1 MGPGGS
7 GGQPARQRFRDALL
21 ALHHKAANPSA
32 QDLAHASGRV
42 QIRRPAGDFVRAK
55 PLKYTTVQDWL
66 DGKTL
71 PRQESGLR
79 QLLATYALLLKLPEA
94 PDGQRVLTLWKSAKA
109 AGPPPEATAADPW
122 LDLAE
127 HSPLWKH
134 TNAPADEVE
143 RMRVRTVDLAG
154 RLAGLRVD
162 AESTLSEDPWT
173 DPTLAARI
181 ADRTNLLLQQ
191 YLSHHG
197 AHRERPPDERFDP
210 SVAEAALLVVLPL
223 LHHLHRVRRAAGLAG
238 VRPADLTTGGAATPT
253 RERLDY
259 EAFLYGQDTL
269 VRRADLSRL
278 DDIEHPDGTREIG
291 WWLLHRWI
299 DSGRAPVGRDEVR
312 EMLEAADVP
321 DGPLREA
328 LAPDSVERLL
338 SSPRRPPYE
347 LAGLEQR
354 SSHLHDYGPWVRPA
368 TGPAQPVRE
377 HLLGCLFA
385 LVQAM
390 ALEVTDLSDILVKH
404 IGVRDPVV
412 VEDFNRT
419 LERAQWQPLD
429 GGDGIVLTA
438 ECGHPAAVAALR
450 AHVEPVDELLRVLRR
465 RSATSTPL
473 RPLTHLPVYASA
485 DAVREVDGEGRRVP
499 ASALARF
506 RLDEDRVRDLLTGER
521 LYGDHSLAIR
531 ELYQNALDACRY
543 LTARRQATAQQRH
556 ETNGYRGL
564 IGFRQGVDE
573 DGRPYLECEDNGIG
587 MGEAELTGVFSQA
600 GARFVGQ
607 STFRDEATAW
617 GRLDPP
623 VRLHP
628 NSRFGIGVLSYFM
641 LAEEVRVTTRRD
653 GAQQTLTA
661 FITGPGNFF
670 RIRPATDPRRTPG
683 TVVRLYLR
691 DDGAMPS
698 CVDVLNRLLA
708 IAEFETTAA
717 HAGRTAEWSPGELRE
732 RKPGHNEEGLSASG
746 AFYRWAA
753 GDDGKDGQVVA
764 VHHGGGLLVDG
775 LLVTPGKEFASLGL
789 KENDTLEGL
798 VVNLTGRSSPAQL
811 SVDRLKV
818 QGESTTTTV
827 RDLVLRTAR
836 AMADS
841 KDPGLTESW
850 LSTLAS
856 SSLPLA
862 DLFTSEATVADLPMT
877 QRPDGTRSSAGRCG
891 HFWRETNGGDFL
903 RSLRVRYADMF
914 GNAAHTLPDHVLLW
928 RLASRPTDGGLG
940 ALADIFPALRAPLH
954 VLAALPSDVV
964 FFTVGAATPRD
975 YDSPYSWNRVWRD
988 NVQLTVADVVK
999 VAHARR
1005 ARLRDTLAR
1014 AVALGLG
1021 VPTDPLPETEP
1032 SDAALLLAAAQ
1043 VEHEDFDGETLD
1055 LKDLIEL
1062 HSQLGVD
1069 AVSAARRLSRY
1080 GFRVPDPATLP
1091 ERPDDY
1097 RLLSWDDEEV
1107 VETQSLVELSESAA
1121 RPVPE
1126 LMGVLRRHGIRTELD
1141 VFLGFSDL
1149 PEGSAWSEGPVPP
1162 GFALTVSD
1170 ALGLTLPDVLA
1181 RIKETGGTPP
1191 QLPDSIAPQ
1200 DLDLLSVAPS
1210 PTGAWWRS
1218 GARGALGHVLRCAKL
1233 TGLTPAAVRERA
1245 RAYGLE
1251 CALIPPDAGSAEG
1264 IDDELK
1270 LLSRDGDSYRP
1281 WLDERL
1287 PVPAAFA
1294 VIAADRLDITPER
1307 ARDRLHRLGVA
1318 VLPVTGGTAERA
1330 GDAALFRE
1338 IGNAGFGDG
1347 YPDEPISIRD
1357 LAQVSRTTSQSCASV
1372 AARLVSYGLELAAE
1386 PPDPHPRDVSILR
1399 QFPDRKS
1406 EPDGSPA
1413 PVTRLGLLRGA
1424 LELGLATSFV
1434 ADRLRAHG
1442 LTVPDGPLPEELVD
1456 SDRAVLNLEEDL
1468 LPEGWTVPLIHL
1480 LLAARETNRPAAQVY
1495 DRCVALGLP
1504 VPTDETVARALARVP
1519 RAPGS
1524 PAVPTP
1530 GTSPAAAATPH

>member
-94 PDGQRVLTLWKSAKA
+94 PDGQQVLTLWKNAKA

-127 HSPLWKH
+127 RSPLWKH

-143 RMRVRTVDLAG
+143 RMRARTVDLAG

-162 AESTLSEDPWT
+162 AESTLREDPWT

-191 YLSHHG
+191 YLSHDG
-197 AHRERPPDERFDP
+197 AHRERPADERFDP
-210 SVAEAALLVVLPL
+210 SPAEAALLVVLPL

-238 VRPADLTTGGAATPT
+238 VRPADLTTGGAATATP
-253 RERLDY
+253 ERLDY

-299 DSGRAPVGRDEVR
+299 DSGKAPVGRDEVR

-390 ALEVTDLSDILVKH
+390 ALEVTDLPDILVKH

-465 RSATSTPL
+465 RSATSTLL

-521 LYGDHSLAIR
+521 LYGDRSLAIR

-653 GAQQTLTA
+653 GSQQTLTA

-670 RIRPATDPRRTPG
+670 RIRPATDPRTTPG

-691 DDGAMPS
+691 DDGTIPS

-732 RKPGHNEEGLSASG
+732 RNPDYNDEGFSAFD
-746 AFYRWAA
+746 AFYHWTA

-764 VHHGGGLLVDG
+764 VHGGGALLVDG
-775 LLVTPGKEFASLGL
+775 LLVTPGKEFARLGL
-789 KENDTLEGL
+789 DKDDTLKGL
-798 VVNLTGRSSPAQL
+798 VVNLTGQSSPAQL

-818 QGESTTTTV
+818 QGESTTTTA
-827 RDLVLRTAR
+827 RDLVLRAAR
-836 AMADS
+836 AMADGE
-841 KDPGLTESW
+841 DPGLRESW

-862 DLFTSEATVADLPMT
+862 DLFTTEAIAADLPMAT
-877 QRPDGTRSSAGRCG
+877 HPDGTRSNAGRCG
-891 HFWRETNGGDFL
+891 YFWRETDGGDFL
-903 RSLRVRYADMF
+903 RSLRTAYRDRPGSA
-914 GNAAHTLPDHVLLW
+914 GHTLPDHVVLW
-928 RLASRPTDGGLG
+928 RLAARPMDSGLG
-940 ALADIFPALRAPLH
+940 ALADIFPALRAPFD

-964 FFTVGAATPRD
+964 YFTMGATAPSEYD
-975 YDSPYSWNRVWRD
+975 YTYTLEQVWRD
-988 NVQLTVADVVK
+988 NVQLTVADVVQS
-999 VAHARR
+999 AHTRR
-1005 ARLRDTLAR
+1005 ADLRDTLAR
-1014 AVALGLG
+1014 AVALGLS
-1021 VPTDPLPETEP
+1021 VPAVSLPEPEP
-1032 SDAALLLAAAQ
+1032 SDAALLVAATQ
-1043 VEHEDFDGETLD
+1043 VREMDFDGETLD
-1055 LKDLIEL
+1055 VTDLVQL

-1069 AVSAARRLSRY
+1069 AVSAAHRLSQY
-1080 GFRVPDPATLP
+1080 GFRVPDPVTLP
-1091 ERPDDY
+1091 ERPHDY
-1097 RLLSWDDEEV
+1097 PLVLWNAGDV
-1107 VETQSLVELSESAA
+1107 VEAQSLIRLSESAA
-1121 RPVPE
+1121 RPVRE
-1126 LMGVLRRHGIRTELD
+1126 VMDVLRRQGVRTELD
-1141 VFLGFSDL
+1141 VFLGLSDL
-1149 PEGSAWSEGPVPP
+1149 PEGSAWSDGPVPP
-1162 GFALTVSD
+1162 GFALAVSS
-1170 ALGLTLPDVLA
+1170 ALNLDIPDVLA
-1181 RIKETGGTPP
+1181 RIEETGGTPP
-1191 QLPDSIAPQ
+1191 QLPDLIVPQ
-1200 DLDLLSVAPS
+1200 DLDLLSRDPS
-1210 PTGAWWRS
+1210 AQGKWWRS
-1218 GARGALGHVLRCAKL
+1218 GARGALGHVLLCAKL

-1245 RAYGLE
+1245 HAYGLE
-1251 CALIPPDAGSAEG
+1251 CAPLPPDAGSAEG

-1270 LLSRDGDSYRP
+1270 LLSRDGNRYGP

-1287 PVPAAFA
+1287 PVPAAVA
-1294 VIAADRLDITPER
+1294 VIAAARLDITPER
-1307 ARDRLHRLGVA
+1307 ARDRLHRLGLA
-1318 VLPVTGGTAERA
+1318 VPPAGEGTAEHA
-1330 GDAALFRE
+1330 GDATLFAE
-1338 IGNAGFGDG
+1338 IGEARYTHA
-1347 YPDEPISIRD
+1347 YPSAPISIRD
-1357 LAQVSRTTSQSCASV
+1357 LRQVSRTTSQHCAAV

-1386 PPDPHPRDVSILR
+1386 PPDPHPRDVAILR
-1399 QFPDRKS
+1399 QFPERFS
-1406 EPDGSPA
+1406 QPDEEQA
-1413 PVTRLGLLRGA
+1413 PVTRLTLLRGA
-1424 LELGLATSFV
+1424 LELGLDTAFV

-1442 LTVPDGPLPEELVD
+1442 LTVPDGPFPEELVD

-1495 DRCVALGLP
+1495 ERCVALGLP
-1504 VPTDETVARALARVP
+1504 VPTDETVATALARVP
-1519 RAPGS
+1519 RAPS
-1524 PAVPTP
+1524 NPPVA
-1530 GTSPAAAATPH
+1530 

>member
-1 MGPGGS
+1 M
-7 GGQPARQRFRDALL
+7 
-21 ALHHKAANPSA
+21 
-32 QDLAHASGRV
+32 
-42 QIRRPAGDFVRAK
+42 K
-55 PLKYTTVQDWL
+55 PLKYTTIQDWL

-79 QLLATYALLLKLPEA
+79 QLLATYALLLNLREA
-94 PDGQRVLTLWKSAKA
+94 PGGQQVLTLWKSAKA
-109 AGPPPEATAADPW
+109 AGPPAEVTAADPW

-127 HSPLWKH
+127 RSPLWKH
-134 TNAPADEVE
+134 ANAPADEVE
-143 RMRVRTVDLAG
+143 RMRAGTVDLAG
-154 RLAGLRVD
+154 RLAGLRSE
-162 AESTLSEDPWT
+162 AESTLGEDPWT
-173 DPTLAARI
+173 DTTLAARI

-191 YLSHHG
+191 YLPHDG
-197 AHRERPPDERFDP
+197 AHRERPQEERFDP

-299 DSGRAPVGRDEVR
+299 DSGRAPVGRDEIR

-354 SSHLHDYGPWVRPA
+354 PSHLHDYGPWVRPA
-368 TGPAQPVRE
+368 TGQAQPVRE

-390 ALEVTDLSDILVKH
+390 ALEVTDLPDILVKH

-412 VEDFNRT
+412 VEDVHRT
-419 LERAQWQPLD
+419 LERAQWQPPD
-429 GGDGIVLTA
+429 GGDGIVLSA
-438 ECGHPAAVAALR
+438 DCGHPATVAALR

-465 RSATSTPL
+465 RSTTSTLL
-473 RPLTHLPVYASA
+473 RPLTHLPVYASP
-485 DAVREVDGEGRRVP
+485 DAVREVDGQGRRVP

-506 RLDEDRVRDLLTGER
+506 RLDEDRVRDLLTGEQ
-521 LYGDHSLAIR
+521 LYGDRSLAIR

-543 LTARRQATAQQRH
+543 LTARRQATAQQHH
-556 ETNGYRGL
+556 ETSGYRGQ
-564 IGFRQGVDE
+564 ISFRQGVDE
-573 DGRPYLECEDNGIG
+573 GGRSYLECEDNGIG

-641 LAEEVRVTTRRD
+641 LAEEVQVTTRRD

-670 RIRPATDPRRTPG
+670 RIRPAKEPRDAPG

-691 DDGAMPS
+691 DNGTIPS
-698 CVDVLNRLLA
+698 CVDVLNRLLG
-708 IAEFETTAA
+708 IAEFTTTAA
-717 HAGRTAEWSPGELRE
+717 HAGRTAEWSPGKLRDE
-732 RKPGHNEEGLSASG
+732 RNFRYDEEGLSASD
-746 AFYRWAA
+746 AFYHWPA

-764 VHHGGGLLVDG
+764 VRDGGALLVDG

-789 KENDTLEGL
+789 KENDTLKGL
-798 VVNLTGRSSPAQL
+798 VVNLTGQSSPAHL

-827 RDLVLRTAR
+827 RDLVLRAAR

-862 DLFTSEATVADLPMT
+862 DLFTSEAMAADLPLT
-877 QRPDGTRSSAGRCG
+877 PRPDGTRSNVGRCG
-891 HFWRETNGGDFL
+891 YFWRETDGGDFL
-903 RSLRVRYADMF
+903 RSLKASYRNTF
-914 GNAAHTLPDHVLLW
+914 GGVARTLPDHVLLW
-928 RLASRPTDGGLG
+928 RLAVRPTDVGPGGL
-940 ALADIFPALRAPLH
+940 ADMFPALRAPLH
-954 VLAALPSDVV
+954 VLAALPSDIV
-964 FFTVGAATPRD
+964 FFTAGSTAPSD
-975 YDSPYSWNRVWRD
+975 YDYTYATAHVWRD
-988 NVQLTVADVVK
+988 SVRLTIADLVRA
-999 VAHARR
+999 AHTRR
-1005 ARLRDTLAR
+1005 AGLRDTLAR

-1021 VPTDPLPETEP
+1021 VPTDPLPEIEQ
-1032 SDAALLLAAAQ
+1032 SDSALLLAAAQ
-1043 VEHEDFDGETLD
+1043 LEDKDFDGETLD
-1055 LKDLIEL
+1055 LADLIKL
-1062 HSQLGVD
+1062 HSELGVD

-1080 GFRVPDPATLP
+1080 GFHVPDPATLP

-1097 RLLSWDDEEV
+1097 RVLSWDDGEV
-1107 VETQSLVELSESAA
+1107 VGTLSLVGLSESAA

-1126 LMGVLRRHGIRTELD
+1126 LMDVLRRHGKRTELD
-1141 VFLGFSDL
+1141 VFLGFTDL
-1149 PEGSAWSEGPVPP
+1149 PEGSVWSEGPVPP

-1170 ALGLTLPDVLA
+1170 ALGLAHPDVLE
-1181 RIKETGGTPP
+1181 RIKEVGGTPP
-1191 QLPDSIAPQ
+1191 QLPDTIAPQ
-1200 DLDLLSVAPS
+1200 DLDLLSIAPI
-1210 PTGAWWRS
+1210 PEQNWWRS
-1218 GARGALGHVLRCAKL
+1218 GARGTLGHVLRCAKL

-1245 RAYGLE
+1245 HAYGLE
-1251 CALIPPDAGSAEG
+1251 CARIPPDAGSPEG

-1270 LLSRDGDSYRP
+1270 LLSRDGDSYDP

-1294 VIAADRLDITPER
+1294 VIAATRLDITPER
-1307 ARDRLHRLGVA
+1307 ARDRLRKLGVV
-1318 VLPVTGGTAERA
+1318 VLPVMEGTAERA
-1330 GDAALFRE
+1330 GDAPLFRE
-1338 IGNAGFGDG
+1338 IGHSTYTNG
-1347 YPDEPISIRD
+1347 YPDEAISIRK
-1357 LAQVSRTTSQSCASV
+1357 LALVSRNTSQSCASV
-1372 AARLVSYGLELAAE
+1372 AERLVSYGLEIAAE
-1386 PPDPHPRDVSILR
+1386 PPDPHPRDVAILR
-1399 QFPDRKS
+1399 QFLDEES
-1406 EPDGSPA
+1406 DLDESPA
-1413 PVTRLGLLRGA
+1413 PVTRLRLLRGA
-1424 LELGLATSFV
+1424 LELGLDTAFV

-1442 LTVPDGPLPEELVD
+1442 LTVPDGPFPKDLVD
-1456 SDRAVLNLEEDL
+1456 SDRAVLDLEENL
-1468 LPEGWTVPLIHL
+1468 LPDEWTVPLTHL
-1480 LLAARETNRPAAQVY
+1480 LIAAQETNRSAAQIH
-1495 DRCVALGLP
+1495 DRCKDLGLP
-1504 VPTDETVARALARVP
+1504 VPTAETVAAALARVP
-1519 RAPGS
+1519 RAPGN
-1524 PAVPTP
+1524 PPVP
-1530 GTSPAAAATPH
+1530 

>member
-21 ALHHKAANPSA
+21 ALHHRAANPSA

-42 QIRRPAGDFVRAK
+42 QIRRPGRDPVRVK

-79 QLLATYALLLKLPEA
+79 QLLATYALLLKLAEA
-94 PDGQRVLTLWKSAKA
+94 PDGQQLLTLWKSAKA
-109 AGPPPEATAADPW
+109 AGPPAEVTAADPW

-127 HSPLWKH
+127 RSPLWKH
-134 TNAPADEVE
+134 AAAPADEVE
-143 RMRVRTVDLAG
+143 RMRAWTVDLAG
-154 RLAGLRVD
+154 RLAGLRSE
-162 AESTLSEDPWT
+162 AESTLGEDPWT

-191 YLSHHG
+191 YLPHDG
-197 AHRERPPDERFDP
+197 AHRERPQDERFDP

-299 DSGRAPVGRDEVR
+299 DSGRAPVGRDEIR
-312 EMLEAADVP
+312 EMLEEAEVP

-354 SSHLHDYGPWVRPA
+354 PSHLHEYGPWVRLA
-368 TGPAQPVRE
+368 TGPAQRVRE

-390 ALEVTDLSDILVKH
+390 ALEVTDLPDVLVKH

-412 VEDFNRT
+412 VEDLHRT

-438 ECGHPAAVAALR
+438 DCGHPATVAALH

-465 RSATSTPL
+465 RSTTSTLL

-485 DAVREVDGEGRRVP
+485 DAVREVYGQDRRVP

-506 RLDEDRVRDLLTGER
+506 RLDEDRVRDLLTGEQ
-521 LYGDHSLAIR
+521 LYGDRSLAIR

-543 LTARRQATAQQRH
+543 LTARRQATAQQHH
-556 ETNGYRGL
+556 ETSGYRGQ
-564 IGFRQGVDE
+564 ISFRQGVDE
-573 DGRPYLECEDNGIG
+573 DGRSYLECEDNGIG

-641 LAEEVRVTTRRD
+641 LAEEVQVTTSRD

-670 RIRPATDPRRTPG
+670 RIRPARERRDVPG

-691 DDGAMPS
+691 DDGTIPS
-698 CVDVLNRLLA
+698 CVDVLNRLLG
-708 IAEFETTAA
+708 IAEFTTTAA

-732 RKPGHNEEGLSASG
+732 WNRRYNEAGLSASD
-746 AFYRWAA
+746 AFYHWAA

-764 VHHGGGLLVDG
+764 VHDGGALLVDG
-775 LLVTPGKEFASLGL
+775 LLVTPGKELASLGL

-798 VVNLTGRSSPAQL
+798 VVNLTGQSSPAHL

-827 RDLVLRTAR
+827 RDLVLRAAR

-841 KDPGLTESW
+841 KDPGLKESW

-862 DLFTSEATVADLPMT
+862 DLFTSEAMAADLPMT
-877 QRPDGTRSSAGRCG
+877 PRPDGTRSNVGRCG
-891 HFWRETNGGDFL
+891 YFWQETDGGDFL
-903 RSLRVRYADMF
+903 RSLKASYRYTF
-914 GNAAHTLPDHVLLW
+914 GGVARTLPDHVLLW
-928 RLASRPTDGGLG
+928 RLAARPTDVGPGGL
-940 ALADIFPALRAPLH
+940 ADLFPALRAPLH
-954 VLAALPSDVV
+954 VLAALPSDIV
-964 FFTVGAATPRD
+964 FFTVGGTAPRD
-975 YDSPYSWNRVWRD
+975 YDYTYATDRVWRD
-988 NVQLTVADVVK
+988 SVRLTIADLVMA
-999 VAHARR
+999 AHTRCAD
-1005 ARLRDTLAR
+1005 LRDTLAR
-1014 AVALGLG
+1014 AVALGLE
-1021 VPTDPLPETEP
+1021 VPTDPLPEIEQ

-1055 LKDLIEL
+1055 LTDLIEL

-1097 RLLSWDDEEV
+1097 RLLSGNDGEV
-1107 VETQSLVELSESAA
+1107 VETQSLVGLSESAA

-1126 LMGVLRRHGIRTELD
+1126 LMDVLRRHGIRTELD

-1170 ALGLTLPDVLA
+1170 ALGLALPDVLE
-1181 RIKETGGTPP
+1181 RIKEVGGTPP
-1191 QLPDSIAPQ
+1191 QLPDTIAPQ
-1200 DLDLLSVAPS
+1200 DLELLSITLS
-1210 PTGAWWRS
+1210 PEEKWWRS
-1218 GARGALGHVLRCAKL
+1218 GARCALGHVLRCAKL
-1233 TGLTPAAVRERA
+1233 TDLTPAAVRERA
-1245 RAYGLE
+1245 HAYGLE
-1251 CALIPPDAGSAEG
+1251 CPPIPPDAGSAEG
-1264 IDDELK
+1264 IEDELK
-1270 LLSRDGDSYRP
+1270 LLSRDGNSYGP

-1294 VIAADRLDITPER
+1294 VIAAARLDITPER

-1318 VLPVTGGTAERA
+1318 VLPVSGGGAERA
-1330 GDAALFRE
+1330 GDAALFRSV
-1338 IGNAGFGDG
+1338 GNAAYGHG
-1347 YPDEPISIRD
+1347 YPNAPISLRE
-1357 LAQVSRTTSQSCASV
+1357 LTQVSRTTSQSCVSV

-1386 PPDPHPRDVSILR
+1386 PPDPHPRDVAILR
-1399 QFPDRKS
+1399 QFPDE
-1406 EPDGSPA
+1406 EPDLDESPA
-1413 PVTRLGLLRGA
+1413 PVTRLSLLRGA
-1424 LELGLATSFV
+1424 LELGLDTAFV

-1442 LTVPDGPLPEELVD
+1442 LTVPDGPFPEDLVD
-1456 SDRAVLNLEEDL
+1456 SDRTVLDLEEDL
-1468 LPEGWTVPLIHL
+1468 LPDEWTVPLTHL
-1480 LLAARETNRPAAQVY
+1480 LIAAQETNRSAAQIY

-1504 VPTDETVARALARVP
+1504 VPTDETVATALARVP
-1519 RAPGS
+1519 RAPGNPPVS
-1524 PAVPTP
+1524 
-1530 GTSPAAAATPH
+1530 

>member
-1 MGPGGS
+1 M
-7 GGQPARQRFRDALL
+7 
-21 ALHHKAANPSA
+21 
-32 QDLAHASGRV
+32 
-42 QIRRPAGDFVRAK
+42 K

-79 QLLATYALLLKLPEA
+79 QLLATYALLLNLREA
-94 PDGQRVLTLWKSAKA
+94 PDGQQVLTLWKSAKA

-127 HSPLWKH
+127 RSPLWKH

-143 RMRVRTVDLAG
+143 RMRARTVDLAG

-162 AESTLSEDPWT
+162 AESTLREDPWT

-181 ADRTNLLLQQ
+181 ADRTNLLLHQ
-191 YLSHHG
+191 YLSHDG
-197 AHRERPPDERFDP
+197 AHRERPADERFDP
-210 SVAEAALLVVLPL
+210 SPAEAALLVVLPL

-238 VRPADLTTGGAATPT
+238 VRPADLTTGGAAAPT

-299 DSGRAPVGRDEVR
+299 DSGRAPVSRDEVR
-312 EMLEAADVP
+312 EMLKEAEVP

-354 SSHLHDYGPWVRPA
+354 LSHLHDYGPWVRPA
-368 TGPAQPVRE
+368 TGQAQPVRE

-390 ALEVTDLSDILVKH
+390 ALEVTDLPDILVKH

-412 VEDFNRT
+412 VEDVHRT

-429 GGDGIVLTA
+429 GGDGIVLSA
-438 ECGHPAAVAALR
+438 DCGHPATVAALR

-465 RSATSTPL
+465 RGTTSTLL
-473 RPLTHLPVYASA
+473 RPLTHLPVYASP
-485 DAVREVDGEGRRVP
+485 DAVREVDGQGHRVP

-506 RLDEDRVRDLLTGER
+506 RLDEDRVRDLLTGEQ
-521 LYGDHSLAIR
+521 LYGDRSLAIR

-543 LTARRQATAQQRH
+543 LTARRQATAQQHH
-556 ETNGYRGL
+556 ETSGYRGQ
-564 IGFRQGVDE
+564 ISFRQGVDE
-573 DGRPYLECEDNGIG
+573 DRRPYLECEDNGIG

-641 LAEEVRVTTRRD
+641 LAEEVQVTTRRD

-670 RIRPATDPRRTPG
+670 RIRPARKLRDLPG

-691 DDGAMPS
+691 DDGTIPS
-698 CVDVLNRLLA
+698 CVDVLNRLLG
-708 IAEFETTAA
+708 IAEFTTTAA
-717 HAGRTAEWSPGELRE
+717 HAGRTAEWSPGELRK
-732 RKPGHNEEGLSASG
+732 RNRRYNEAGLSASD
-746 AFYRWAA
+746 AFYHWAA

-764 VHHGGGLLVDG
+764 VHDGGALLVDG

-789 KENDTLEGL
+789 DENETLEGL
-798 VVNLTGRSSPAQL
+798 VVNLTGQSSPTQL

-818 QGESTTTTV
+818 QGESATTTV
-827 RDLVLRTAR
+827 RDLVLRTAQ

-862 DLFTSEATVADLPMT
+862 DLFTAEVVAADLPMT
-877 QRPDGTRSSAGRCG
+877 PRPDGTRSSAGRCG
-891 HFWRETNGGDFL
+891 YFWRETDGGDFL
-903 RSLRVRYADMF
+903 RSLRARYGDAS
-914 GNAAHTLPDHVLLW
+914 GSAAHTLPDHILLW
-928 RLASRPTDGGLG
+928 RLATRPTDVGLG
-940 ALADIFPALRAPLH
+940 ALADIFPALRAPSH

-964 FFTVGAATPRD
+964 FFTVEAKAPSDYEYTYATTE
-975 YDSPYSWNRVWRD
+975 RVWRD
-988 NVQLTVADVVK
+988 DVRLTIADLVRA
-999 VAHARR
+999 AHARR
-1005 ARLRDTLAR
+1005 ADLRDTLAR

-1021 VPTDPLPETEP
+1021 LPTAPLPEPEP

-1043 VEHEDFDGETLD
+1043 MEYEDFDGETLD
-1055 LKDLIEL
+1055 LTDLIAL
-1062 HSQLGVD
+1062 HSELGVD

-1097 RLLSWDDEEV
+1097 PLLSGNDGEV
-1107 VETQSLVELSESAA
+1107 VETQSLVGLSESAA

-1126 LMGVLRRHGIRTELD
+1126 LMDVLRRHGIRTELD

-1170 ALGLTLPDVLA
+1170 ALGLALPDVLA
-1181 RIKETGGTPP
+1181 RIKEAGGTPP
-1191 QLPDSIAPQ
+1191 QLPDTIAPQ
-1200 DLDLLSVAPS
+1200 DLELLSITLS
-1210 PTGAWWRS
+1210 PEEKWWRS
-1218 GARGALGHVLRCAKL
+1218 GARCALGHVLRCAQL

-1245 RAYGLE
+1245 HAYGLE
-1251 CALIPPDAGSAEG
+1251 CALIPPDAGSPEG

-1270 LLSRDGDSYRP
+1270 LLSRDDTSYGP

-1287 PVPAAFA
+1287 PVPAALA
-1294 VIAADRLDITPER
+1294 VIAAARLDITPER
-1307 ARDRLHRLGVA
+1307 ARDRLRKLGVA
-1318 VLPVTGGTAERA
+1318 VLPVMEGTAERA
-1330 GDAALFRE
+1330 GDAALFRGMGHS
-1338 IGNAGFGDG
+1338 IYGNG

-1357 LAQVSRTTSQSCASV
+1357 LARVSRSTSQSCASV

-1386 PPDPHPRDVSILR
+1386 PPDPHPRDVTILR
-1399 QFPDRKS
+1399 QFRDDKS
-1406 EPDGSPA
+1406 EPDGSPS

-1424 LELGLATSFV
+1424 LELGLDTAFV

-1442 LTVPDGPLPEELVD
+1442 LTVPDGPFPEDLVD
-1456 SDRAVLNLEEDL
+1456 SDRAVLDLEEDL
-1468 LPEGWTVPLIHL
+1468 LPDEWTVSLTHL
-1480 LLAARETNRPAAQVY
+1480 LIAAQETNRSAAQIY

-1504 VPTDETVARALARVP
+1504 VPTDETVATALARVP
-1519 RAPGS
+1519 RAPS
-1524 PAVPTP
+1524 NPPVP
-1530 GTSPAAAATPH
+1530 